1 MNESQPNAL
10 MQLIPLLIISV
21 FFGFVVIAL
30 AKEKG
35 RRVGLWALL
44 GFMPIINFY
53 LFWFFVGASNQ
64 RVERKIDA
72 LLSAQGSDPSQIR

>member
-1 MNESQPNAL
+1 MSEAQPNAL
-10 MQLIPLLIISV
+10 MQFIPLLTMGF

-35 RRVGLWALL
+35 RKIGLWAVL
-44 GFMPIINFY
+44 GFLPLINFY

-72 LLSAQGSDPSQIR
+72 LLSAQGKDPGQIK